1 MYRCCC
7 CFDSDDKRH
16 GLFLALLIAL
26 RTYSLFL
33 DIDLDENEEEMEL
46 MEKRVTGILKHSG
59 VDDDDDNNDD
69 DNDNDDNNNNNSDG
83 NNGDNNDKDNSQHT
97 EHCSHSPNN
106 SETKGGSKRVRNT
119 VESNAN
125 DENMDTG
132 NVNTATI
139 VHEKKLKKKK
149 IQIPAKEYEEMTQ
162 MLALHIKKIVSL
174 C

>member
-1 MYRCCC
+1 M
-7 CFDSDDKRH
+7 
-16 GLFLALLIAL
+16 ALLIACL
-26 RTYSLFL
+26 CIYTLFFV

-83 NNGDNNDKDNSQHT
+83 NNGDKNDKDNSQHS
-97 EHCSHSPNN
+97 SHSPNN

-132 NVNTATI
+132 NVINTETI

-162 MLALHIKKIVSL
+162 MLALHIKQIVSL